1 MAATR
6 RRENKMWHRDDHFW
20 ETFYPILFN
29 EERWSDAPEEIKKAT
44 VLLNIAPPAKILDL
58 CCGPGRHSIELAR
71 RGFSVTAV
79 DRTALYL
86 RRAKE
91 KADAE
96 GLTIEFVQEDMRRFC
111 RPTSYDAIINLWSS
125 FGYFED
131 PEDDRKVLLNTYCSL
146 KEDGKLLLDLMGKE
160 VLARIF
166 RERDWHEEKDVIIMK
181 ERRVSKDWSWIEKRW
196 ILLKGQKR
204 EEFEVNYRLYSATEL
219 SALLKL
225 SGFKAVDAYGGFEGT
240 PYDRKAERLVIVAQ
254 K

>member
-131 PEDDRKVLLNTYCSL
+131 PEDD
-146 KEDGKLLLDLMGKE
+146 
-160 VLARIF
+160 
-166 RERDWHEEKDVIIMK
+166 
-181 ERRVSKDWSWIEKRW
+181 
-196 ILLKGQKR
+196 
-204 EEFEVNYRLYSATEL
+204 
-219 SALLKL
+219 
-225 SGFKAVDAYGGFEGT
+225 
-240 PYDRKAERLVIVAQ
+240 
-254 K
+254 